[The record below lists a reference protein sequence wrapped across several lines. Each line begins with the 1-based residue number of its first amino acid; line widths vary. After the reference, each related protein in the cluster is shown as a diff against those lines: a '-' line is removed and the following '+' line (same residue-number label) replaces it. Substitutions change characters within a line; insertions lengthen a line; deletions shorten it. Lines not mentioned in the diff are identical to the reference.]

1 MLRCLD
7 AGASD
12 LMVGESVSDNYVK
25 KITHVQC
32 ILESNVT
39 QFY

>member
-25 KITHVQC
+25 KLHMYSV
-32 ILESNVT
+32 
-39 QFY
+39 F